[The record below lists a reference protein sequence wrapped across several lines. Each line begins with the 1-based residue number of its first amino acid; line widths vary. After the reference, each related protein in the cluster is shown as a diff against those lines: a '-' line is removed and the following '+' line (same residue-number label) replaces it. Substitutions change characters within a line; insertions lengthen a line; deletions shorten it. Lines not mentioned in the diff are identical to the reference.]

1 MDRYLQ
7 RTTLLVGENAQAE
20 INRVRIIL
28 FGVGGVGSW
37 CAEALV
43 RSGVRHLTI
52 VDFDTVSESNVNRQL
67 MATPCTVGEV
77 KVEALR
83 RRLQEISPEASIV
96 ACRELYS
103 AQTAESFS
111 LDGYDYII
119 DAIDSLKD
127 KADLIKRGMAAR
139 GVFFSSLGAA
149 LKVDPTRVKV
159 GNFWKVRDCPLGAAL
174 RKKLRREG
182 EVREH
187 SFLCVYGDEVLPNL
201 GVAAAGEDSLNAE
214 AEAAG
219 KATINGTTAHIT
231 GIFGFTLAGLVIRDI
246 YDKVNG

>member
-1 MDRYLQ
+1 MDKYLQ

-20 INRVRIIL
+20 ISRVRIIL

-67 MATPCTVGEV
+67 MATPTAVGEV
-77 KVEALR
+77 KVEVLR
-83 RRLQEISPEASIV
+83 RRLLEISPEAQII
-96 ACRELYS
+96 ARNEHYS
-103 AQTAESFS
+103 AQTAENFA
-111 LDGYDYII
+111 LAGYDYII

-127 KADLIKRGMAAR
+127 KADLIKRGMAAP

-149 LKVDPTRVKV
+149 LKIDPTRIKV

-182 EVREH
+182 GVQEH

-201 GVAAAGEDSLNAE
+201 GVAAVGEDALGAE
-214 AEAAG
+214 ALSAG
-219 KATINGTTAHIT
+219 KATINGTMAHIT
-231 GIFGFTLAGLVIRDI
+231 GIFGFTLAGLVLKDI
-246 YDKVNG
+246 YNKANG

>member
-7 RTTLLVGENAQAE
+7 RTTLLVGENAQVE

-111 LDGYDYII
+111 LDGYDSII
-119 DAIDSLKD
+119 
-127 KADLIKRGMAAR
+127 
-139 GVFFSSLGAA
+139 
-149 LKVDPTRVKV
+149 
-159 GNFWKVRDCPLGAAL
+159 
-174 RKKLRREG
+174 
-182 EVREH
+182 
-187 SFLCVYGDEVLPNL
+187 
-201 GVAAAGEDSLNAE
+201 
-214 AEAAG
+214 
-219 KATINGTTAHIT
+219 
-231 GIFGFTLAGLVIRDI
+231 
-246 YDKVNG
+246 